1 MMRPSSL
8 ILLGCLGCAASPPA
22 APPTSGRPAVA
33 IPAGCEQDLAG
44 PWRLSADPSWTYHAS
59 DDGGT
64 VVLAV
69 GRHWADGGTPAG
81 TSSAQVVLRR
91 TTGGFV
97 GETRAPRTGPG
108 GPSCE
113 ASLPVEV
120 AGCPDGGLLLR
131 TVDRLRV
138 DQRCAPVDAAPSE
151 RRVHLLVR
159 ERGDGGAGVPAD

>member
-1 MMRPSSL
+1 MRTPTL
-8 ILLGCLGCAASPPA
+8 LLLGCLGCAASPPP
-22 APPTSGRPAVA
+22 APATSALAV
-33 IPAGCEQDLAG
+33 PAGCEQDLAG
-44 PWRLSADPSWTYHAS
+44 TWRLSTDPSWTYRAS

-69 GRHWADGGTPAG
+69 ERHWADGGTPAG

-91 TTGGFV
+91 AAAGFV

-159 ERGDGGAGVPAD
+159 EKTDGGN

>member
-1 MMRPSSL
+1 MRIVCL
-8 ILLGCLGCAASPPA
+8 VLLGCLGCAASPPP
-22 APPTSGRPAVA
+22 APPPSVLP
-33 IPAGCEQDLAG
+33 IPAGCERDLAG
-44 PWRLSADPSWTYHAS
+44 PYRLSADPSWTYRAS

-69 GRHWADGGTPAG
+69 ERHWADGGTPAG

-91 TTGGFV
+91 TTAGFV
-97 GETRAPRTGPG
+97 GETRAPRTGPS

-159 ERGDGGAGVPAD
+159 ERGDGGP